1 MKIEIKKQVI
11 EYVDIELPMYKK
23 GSCFYYKIYS
33 EKKCIQV
40 CNLQSSEAIESVTFQ
55 CALLNTEDCTKEEFD
70 LEYERISNILNDLRK

>member
-23 GSCFYYKIYS
+23 SSCFHYKIYS

-40 CNLQSSEAIESVTFQ
+40 CNLETSEAIECVTIS
-55 CALLNTEDCTKEEFD
+55 CALMNTEDCTKEEFD
-70 LEYERISNILNDLRK
+70 LEYEKISNILNNLRK